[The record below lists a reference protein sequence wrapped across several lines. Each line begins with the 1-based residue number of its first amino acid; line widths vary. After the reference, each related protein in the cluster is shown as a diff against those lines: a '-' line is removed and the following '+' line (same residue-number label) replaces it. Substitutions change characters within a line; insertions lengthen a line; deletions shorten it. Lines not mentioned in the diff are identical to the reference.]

1 MPGRACAPSAAS
13 QHSREEGGGCT
24 GTGWSDWVHTG
35 AAARGWRSL
44 ARWATQVA
52 GGELFSSRVHPV
64 FLLDEAHLLH
74 ADVLAHLHIL
84 LNYEWDSR
92 ALLSLVLVG
101 LPELE
106 DRLSLGTHKSL
117 LSRLHSRLRLEPVS
131 ADDSADYLRH
141 RLQLAGCDRELFPL
155 DAVALLHEASQ
166 GAHRELDRLASLC
179 LREAARRK
187 RKLVDSDI
195 ARSVLDRQV
204 SSS

>member
-1 MPGRACAPSAAS
+1 MEKLVPRNHGEAVAVAVFYSVTGYVQELASA
-13 QHSREEGGGCT
+13 
-24 GTGWSDWVHTG
+24 
-35 AAARGWRSL
+35 
-44 ARWATQVA
+44 
-52 GGELFSSRVHPV
+52 RVHPV

-74 ADVLAHLHIL
+74 SDVLAHLHIL

-101 LPELE
+101 LPEHE
-106 DRLSLGTHKSL
+106 DRLSLSTHKSL
-117 LSRLHSRLRLEPVS
+117 LSQLHSRLRLEPVT

-141 RLQLAGCDRELFPL
+141 RLQLVGCDRELFPL
-155 DAVALLHEASQ
+155 DAIALLHEASQ

-187 RKLVDSDI
+187 RKLVERDL

-204 SSS
+204 SSSA